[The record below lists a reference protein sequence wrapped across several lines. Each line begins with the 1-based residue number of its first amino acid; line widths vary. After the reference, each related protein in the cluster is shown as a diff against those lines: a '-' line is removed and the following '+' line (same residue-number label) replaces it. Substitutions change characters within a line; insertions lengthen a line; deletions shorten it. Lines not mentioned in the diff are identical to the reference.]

1 MIGRVLVF
9 VVINRSICKFLADQ
23 SAAFVSIAYKN
34 LPRFV
39 GYRRH
44 QSAVIR
50 KMAALS
56 RRPLDIRKHTVV
68 VVLVRGPVL
77 PEIFSADDPGLR
89 VISEM
94 DYLSRRRTNFL
105 KISFSVAMKA
115 AEPQWGFPASPPEQ
129 LPCGHPRKRRAD
141 TRRRCWR

>member
-68 VVLVRGPVL
+68 VVLLRGPVL
-77 PEIFSADDPGLR
+77 RE
-89 VISEM
+89 
-94 DYLSRRRTNFL
+94 
-105 KISFSVAMKA
+105 SFSGDDAARRVLNAMHHISA
-115 AEPQWGFPASPPEQ
+115 GP
-129 LPCGHPRKRRAD
+129 
-141 TRRRCWR
+141 T